1 MAMFAITEGT
11 IIEDEWLSSVGFH
24 GKSVLASGVN
34 VFNENAL
41 SRKKQPLSQR

>member
-1 MAMFAITEGT
+1 MAMFAITEGE
-11 IIEDEWLSSVGFH
+11 IIEDEWLPAVGFH

-41 SRKKQPLSQR
+41 SHEKQPFSQR